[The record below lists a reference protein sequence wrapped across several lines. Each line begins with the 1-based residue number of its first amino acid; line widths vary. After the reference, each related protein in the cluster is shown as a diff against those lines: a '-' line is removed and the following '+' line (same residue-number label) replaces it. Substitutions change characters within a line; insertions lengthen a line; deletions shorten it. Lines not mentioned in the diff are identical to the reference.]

1 MIAKNIERYAS
12 FAVGDLRFI
21 ESFQFMN
28 SSLETLVNN
37 FKMKRLQNL
46 FEKKMYTVTIT
57 LT

>member
-46 FEKKMYTVTIT
+46 FEKKKYTVY
-57 LT
+57 LM